1 VKLSKVTLCPILFWS
16 TTVQDEENKANDVSQ
31 EWDYSKKNKNEI
43 LVRKENKLSKINT
56 KVV

>member
-1 VKLSKVTLCPILFWS
+1 LKIDEQKKV
-16 TTVQDEENKANDVSQ
+16 VQDEENKANDVSQ